1 MNINKIILMGRL
13 TADPELQMSA
23 SNVPVLRFTV
33 AVNRRVTNAQRDDGR
48 PTADFIDCVA
58 FYKTAEFV
66 SKYFKKGSVI
76 IVFGS
81 LQINTWKDKDGKN
94 QRSPRV
100 VVDEVMFG
108 ESKNAS
114 SASAAA
120 KAPAAAAPEK
130 DQEAYSNIPENDF
143 FADIRDIEEDL
154 PF

>member
-1 MNINKIILMGRL
+1 MGRL

-33 AVNRRVTNAQRDDGR
+33 AVNRRVTNAQKDDGR

-81 LQINTWKDKDGKN
+81 LQINTWKDKEGRN

-108 ESKNAS
+108 ESKS
-114 SASAAA
+114 SASAS
-120 KAPAAAAPEK
+120 APAHKPAAPEK

-143 FADIRDIEEDL
+143 FADIRDIEEEL

>member
-58 FYKTAEFV
+58 FYKTAECV

-81 LQINTWKDKDGKN
+81 LQINTWKDKEGKN

-114 SASAAA
+114 SSSAAA

>member
-1 MNINKIILMGRL
+1 MNIKKIMLMGRL

-23 SNVPVLRFTV
+23 SNIPVLRFTV
-33 AVNRRVTNAQRDDGR
+33 AVNRRMTNAQRDEGR

-58 FYKTAEFV
+58 FSKTAEFV
-66 SKYFKKGSVI
+66 SKYFRKGSVI

-100 VVDEVMFG
+100 VVNEVMFG
-108 ESKNAS
+108 ESKS
-114 SASAAA
+114 SASSSSVTA
-120 KAPAAAAPEK
+120 KAAEEK
-130 DQEAYSNIPENDF
+130 SQEAYSNIPENDF
-143 FADIRDIEEDL
+143 FADIRDIEEEL

>member
-33 AVNRRVTNAQRDDGR
+33 AVNRRVTNAQKDDGR

-81 LQINTWKDKDGKN
+81 LQINTWKDKEGRN

-108 ESKNAS
+108 ESKS
-114 SASAAA
+114 SASAS
-120 KAPAAAAPEK
+120 APAHKPAAPEK

-143 FADIRDIEEDL
+143 FADIRDIEEEL

>member
-1 MNINKIILMGRL
+1 MNINKIMLMGRL

-33 AVNRRVTNAQRDDGR
+33 AVNRRVTNNQKDDGR

-66 SKYFKKGSVI
+66 SKYFRKGSVI

-108 ESKNAS
+108 ESKN
-114 SASAAA
+114 SASAASS
-120 KAPAAAAPEK
+120 APKPVAEK
-130 DQEAYSNIPENDF
+130 EQEAYSNIPESDF
-143 FADIRDIEEDL
+143 FADIRDIEDEL

>member
-81 LQINTWKDKDGKN
+81 LQINTWKDKEGKN
-94 QRSPRV
+94 QRSTKV
-100 VVDEVMFG
+100 IVEEVQFG
-108 ESKNAS
+108 ERRSDS
-114 SASAAA
+114 PSAGSV
-120 KAPAAAAPEK
+120 PAERKEPVAFTNNQSEGFG
-130 DQEAYSNIPENDF
+130 DI
-143 FADIRDIEEDL
+143 ADVSDDDL

>member
-1 MNINKIILMGRL
+1 MNINKVFLMGRL
-13 TADPELQMSA
+13 TADPELRVSA
-23 SNVPVLRFTV
+23 NGNVPVIRFTI
-33 AVNRRVTNAQRDDGR
+33 AVSRRMKRDE
-48 PTADFIDCVA
+48 TDFIDCVA
-58 FYKTAEFV
+58 FRQTAEFI
-66 SKYFKKGSVI
+66 SKFFRKGSAI
-76 IVFGS
+76 IAFGS
-81 LQINTWKDKDGKN
+81 IQVDNWKDKEGKN

-114 SASAAA
+114 SSSAAA